1 MRYIDLHTHTTASDG
16 TFTPIELVNYAITK
30 NLAAMAITDH
40 DTISGIGVAKSH
52 LLKIDADLEVIS
64 GIEFSTM
71 DTTICNRD
79 IHILGLYI
87 DENNTDFVRSL
98 KDIVDSRERRNIKM
112 IKALN
117 KLGIDITKEDII
129 NNSGEEIITRAHFA
143 KALLDKGY
151 IKNYS
156 EAFEKYIGHGC
167 AGYVKR
173 EKVTPKDAIELILSC
188 GGIPVL
194 AHPTLYDLNL
204 TQLDGLIKELT
215 SYGLMGIEGIYSLY
229 TKSEEK
235 YLNDSADK
243 YDLLVTGG
251 SDFHGENKSG
261 IDLGVGRGNLKVPYS
276 ILDKIKRC
284 LNN

>member
-87 DENNTDFVRSL
+87 DENNTVFVRSL

-117 KLGIDITKEDII
+117 KLGIDITKDDII
-129 NNSGEEIITRAHFA
+129 KNSGEEIITRAHFA

-204 TQLDGLIKELT
+204 NELDVLIKQLI

-229 TKSEEK
+229 SKSEER
-235 YLNDSADK
+235 YLHDFADK

-251 SDFHGENKSG
+251 SDFHGENKNG

-276 ILDKIKRC
+276 ILDKIKRS